1 MNNLEIGVKNMI
13 RLKNEFLKLDDI
25 QIAYVQCG
33 NGSALLLLHGN
44 SGSKAFFKKYQ
55 LDHFSKYHTIALDSR
70 GHGQSRSKDLC
81 LSYEQQSMDVL
92 NFCKEKSITQAKV
105 IGYSDGGNLAL
116 WLAVKAPEFFS
127 QIVAISPNTLA
138 SGNKEGVI
146 AAIKRDLLNMMRLRK
161 FGFPNKKQIMRFELM
176 LTDTGI
182 TEADL
187 QNIKTRVKI
196 MYAER
201 DMIKEEHI
209 LYLADK
215 IPGCEVHKVMGC
227 HHLNIPFQEET
238 IKVMQEYLK

>member
-1 MNNLEIGVKNMI
+1 MI
-13 RLKNEFLKLDDI
+13 RLKTEFVKLDDI
-25 QIAYVQCG
+25 QIAYTQCG
-33 NGSALLLLHGN
+33 NGSVLLLLHGN

-55 LDHFSKYHTIALDSR
+55 LDYFSKFHAIALDSR
-70 GHGQSRSKDLC
+70 GHGHSRSKDVS
-81 LSYEQQSMDVL
+81 LSYEQQSMDVIA
-92 NFCKEKSITQAKV
+92 FCKAKSITQARV

-116 WLAVKAPEFFS
+116 WMAVKAPEIFS
-127 QIVAISPNTLA
+127 QVVAISPNTLA
-138 SGNKEGVI
+138 RGNKDGVI
-146 AAIKRDLLNMMRLRK
+146 TAIQRYLHSMKRMRK

-196 MYAER
+196 LYAER

-227 HHLNIPFQEET
+227 HHLNIPFQAET
-238 IKVMQEYLK
+238 IKVMQDYLN